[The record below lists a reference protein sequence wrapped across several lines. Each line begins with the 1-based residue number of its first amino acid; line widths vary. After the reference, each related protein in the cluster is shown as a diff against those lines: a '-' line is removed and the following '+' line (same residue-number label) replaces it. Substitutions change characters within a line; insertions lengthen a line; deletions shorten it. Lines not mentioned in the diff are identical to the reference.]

1 MSRQVSSDKIRQV
14 PGTERNL
21 SIKKQAISLDFF
33 HLSVY
38 FTIKRQYSLYEITIN
53 KTEWDGVTMADKKN
67 MKVPSKEL
75 NIGANVSLNGL
86 VTAVF
91 DNMVHVQIGAKI
103 VTVHVKDLYSGL
115 NQSLLK
121 NQQA

>member
-1 MSRQVSSDKIRQV
+1 M
-14 PGTERNL
+14 
-21 SIKKQAISLDFF
+21 
-33 HLSVY
+33 
-38 FTIKRQYSLYEITIN
+38 
-53 KTEWDGVTMADKKN
+53 EWDGVTMADKKN
-67 MKVPSKEL
+67 VKSPGKDL

-115 NQSLLK
+115 NNPLLNK
-121 NQQA
+121 QQA

>member
-1 MSRQVSSDKIRQV
+1 
-14 PGTERNL
+14 
-21 SIKKQAISLDFF
+21 
-33 HLSVY
+33 
-38 FTIKRQYSLYEITIN
+38 
-53 KTEWDGVTMADKKN
+53 MADKKN
-67 MKVPSKEL
+67 VKTPNKDL

-115 NQSLLK
+115 NNPLLK

>member
-1 MSRQVSSDKIRQV
+1 
-14 PGTERNL
+14 
-21 SIKKQAISLDFF
+21 
-33 HLSVY
+33 
-38 FTIKRQYSLYEITIN
+38 
-53 KTEWDGVTMADKKN
+53 MANKKN
-67 MKVPSKEL
+67 VKSPGKDL

-115 NQSLLK
+115 NNPLFNK
-121 NQQA
+121 QQA

>member
-1 MSRQVSSDKIRQV
+1 
-14 PGTERNL
+14 
-21 SIKKQAISLDFF
+21 
-33 HLSVY
+33 
-38 FTIKRQYSLYEITIN
+38 
-53 KTEWDGVTMADKKN
+53 MADKKN
-67 MKVPSKEL
+67 VKTPGKDL
-75 NIGANVSLNGL
+75 NIGTNVSLNGL

-115 NQSLLK
+115 NNPLLK

>member
-1 MSRQVSSDKIRQV
+1 
-14 PGTERNL
+14 
-21 SIKKQAISLDFF
+21 
-33 HLSVY
+33 
-38 FTIKRQYSLYEITIN
+38 
-53 KTEWDGVTMADKKN
+53 MANKKN
-67 MKVPSKEL
+67 VKSPGKDL

-115 NQSLLK
+115 NNPLLNK
-121 NQQA
+121 QQA

>member
-1 MSRQVSSDKIRQV
+1 MYK
-14 PGTERNL
+14 
-21 SIKKQAISLDFF
+21 F
-33 HLSVY
+33 
-38 FTIKRQYSLYEITIN
+38 N

-67 MKVPSKEL
+67 VKTPGKDL

-115 NQSLLK
+115 NKPLLK

>member
-1 MSRQVSSDKIRQV
+1 
-14 PGTERNL
+14 
-21 SIKKQAISLDFF
+21 
-33 HLSVY
+33 
-38 FTIKRQYSLYEITIN
+38 
-53 KTEWDGVTMADKKN
+53 MADKKN
-67 MKVPSKEL
+67 VKSPGKDL

-115 NQSLLK
+115 NNPLFNK
-121 NQQA
+121 QQA

>member
-1 MSRQVSSDKIRQV
+1 MVLR
-14 PGTERNL
+14 
-21 SIKKQAISLDFF
+21 
-33 HLSVY
+33 
-38 FTIKRQYSLYEITIN
+38 
-53 KTEWDGVTMADKKN
+53 MANKKN
-67 MKVPSKEL
+67 VKSPGKDL

-115 NQSLLK
+115 NNPLFNK
-121 NQQA
+121 QQA